1 MDAEQIAMNNDENQP
16 EGKSVGR
23 EILEWIACI
32 LVAVIITMV
41 LRNYVFTLVKV
52 DGSSMNP
59 TLQNG
64 ERLVMIRLGYKPE
77 REDIVVVDSGTSS
90 KAPWI
95 KRVIGVPGDKL
106 EFKEVEE
113 VVQENGKIKVTKKVE
128 LYLNGTKQEESYISS
143 SDRYGAIGD
152 CYATV
157 IGKGIITVPE
167 NHIFVMGDNRTN
179 SSDSRVIGFVPYENV
194 LGHASFR
201 IWPLNQIGKP

>member
-1 MDAEQIAMNNDENQP
+1 MSAEQIAMNNDENQP

-32 LVAVIITMV
+32 LVAVIITLI

-64 ERLVMIRLGYKPE
+64 ERLVMIRLGYKPKKG
-77 REDIVVVDSGTSS
+77 DIVVVDSGTKS

-95 KRVIGVPGDKL
+95 KRVIGLPGDQI
-106 EFKEVEE
+106 EFKSVEGRN
-113 VVQENGKIKVTKKVE
+113 ENGMPVEKIE
-128 LYLNGTKQEESYISS
+128 IYINGEKQSESYISS
-143 SDRYGAIGD
+143 DNRRNGNGVD

-179 SSDSRVIGFVPYENV
+179 SSDSRSIGFVPYKNV